1 MSDSRASESNEIQAD
16 NAVGSMGKDQAFKAD
31 PTTLNPDNPSEPTAK
46 KPSAGHLLYALEML
60 IFALIGW
67 AWLALR
73 ELMGNTPVIDVTV
86 LLSLLVFSVLN
97 LVFALVYYK
106 TDQFKNFAQA
116 FLNITVCILLLYV
129 NGLAE
134 SNTDGT
140 GSICCVTDTQA
151 QSSTFSL
158 RLTYKAA
165 FFGGLTLHQPAA
177 AITLSFLF
185 IFLILASAQCRVCNE
200 NPREWPSRKLP
211 MAVITL
217 LCSQQAMFGL
227 GPLCKDK
234 DIAAAVIS
242 MVVMALI
249 SMVDVAWV
257 YEKVF
262 GDESFMASGV
272 RVVSV
277 VRLLQEILGVF
288 FALLIGALTA
298 VHVVNLGGGSA
309 LLIIVAA
316 AFLWQALLVLS
327 AVLEIIN
334 PRTASDEAGDA
345 DVDAKNSADNN
356 NQEISQQGAGIGTG
370 AHFRYPHQPM
380 LLPGV
385 RELRRNR
392 EKKAW

>member
-1 MSDSRASESNEIQAD
+1 
-16 NAVGSMGKDQAFKAD
+16 
-31 PTTLNPDNPSEPTAK
+31 
-46 KPSAGHLLYALEML
+46 
-60 IFALIGW
+60 
-67 AWLALR
+67 
-73 ELMGNTPVIDVTV
+73 
-86 LLSLLVFSVLN
+86 
-97 LVFALVYYK
+97 
-106 TDQFKNFAQA
+106 
-116 FLNITVCILLLYV
+116 
-129 NGLAE
+129 
-134 SNTDGT
+134 
-140 GSICCVTDTQA
+140 
-151 QSSTFSL
+151 
-158 RLTYKAA
+158 
-165 FFGGLTLHQPAA
+165 
-177 AITLSFLF
+177 
-185 IFLILASAQCRVCNE
+185 
-200 NPREWPSRKLP
+200 
-211 MAVITL
+211 
-217 LCSQQAMFGL
+217 
-227 GPLCKDK
+227 
-234 DIAAAVIS
+234 
-242 MVVMALI
+242 
-249 SMVDVAWV
+249 
-257 YEKVF
+257 
-262 GDESFMASGV
+262 MASGV

-345 DVDAKNSADNN
+345 DVDVKNSADNN